1 VNPNGEI
8 KEMKNEDYL
17 RGKIVAI
24 CEATLAE
31 EMGTIAAS
39 RRLSALGLELFD
51 GHDEDFSMLDAVDS
65 ETDHLPVDI
74 ERKNWS
80 AEALKR
86 KDVEIA
92 ETEAF
97 YKNDV
102 IAACRKLIER
112 FTIWNTS
119 KSKLG

>member
-1 VNPNGEI
+1 
-8 KEMKNEDYL
+8 MKNEEYYV

-24 CEATLAE
+24 CEAALAE
-31 EMGTIAAS
+31 EIGIIAAS
-39 RRLSALGLELFD
+39 RRLSVLGMELFED
-51 GHDEDFSMLDAVDS
+51 GHEDFLTFDAVDS
-65 ETDHLPVDI
+65 ETDDLPVDT

-86 KDVEIA
+86 KDAEIA
-92 ETEAF
+92 QAEAL

-112 FTIWNTS
+112 FAIYNQF
-119 KSKLG
+119 KV

>member
-1 VNPNGEI
+1 
-8 KEMKNEDYL
+8 MKNEEYYI

-31 EMGTIAAS
+31 EIGIIAAS
-39 RRLSALGLELFD
+39 RRLSSLGRELF
-51 GHDEDFSMLDAVDS
+51 GRRDEDFIMFNGVDS

-92 ETEAF
+92 EAEAI
-97 YKNDV
+97 YKNNV
-102 IAACRKLIER
+102 VAACRKLIER
-112 FTIWNTS
+112 FAIYNKFET
-119 KSKLG
+119 